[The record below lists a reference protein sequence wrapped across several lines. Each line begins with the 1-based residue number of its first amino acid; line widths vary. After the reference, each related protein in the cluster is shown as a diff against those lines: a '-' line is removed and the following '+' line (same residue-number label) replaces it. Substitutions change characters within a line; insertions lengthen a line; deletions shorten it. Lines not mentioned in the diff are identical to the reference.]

1 MKFAPST
8 GILKDSLIVPA
19 GVLMLAAFL
28 PLIGSPNLLAEGGVP
43 FLVSFVVAGLAYV
56 LVLVRLPLETP
67 RLLSIWGIAILLRVA
82 LLFTPVSLSED
93 VYRYVWDGH
102 LLGQGV
108 SPYAQPA
115 DSPLLDAYDSPL
127 RERVIFPWMATPYL
141 PAAQGYFLLVNRIA
155 PHSAFAFQAGAAI
168 LDLFAGLMVLLTL
181 RRLHIP
187 EKAVLVYLW
196 NPLVVVEFAHGA
208 HVDALMV
215 FFLAAAVWAL
225 AQSNRLSWSLSA
237 LALAAAVLVKG
248 WPLLMAPIFARRWGL
263 TRTALF
269 AAAVLTPLA
278 LFAAQVGWGLIGP
291 ADGRGVFGAVR
302 IYSVEWEFNSGLYFW
317 LALLVTPTVARLLGL
332 AIPALVGLAAG
343 LLLWRNQDAGVDDAA
358 VFNRR
363 IIRLAALPF
372 AAYLLLAHTIHPWY
386 LALMLV
392 LLPFFWPAPGETAAI
407 SRWIWPW
414 IYFMFFEAF
423 TYLSY
428 TGIDAPQGLPLIQTA
443 AYLPFWLLII
453 WSMKPYVRMIN
464 NPLRSLR
471 DINDEEVNRA
481 QF

>member
-1 MKFAPST
+1 MKYAPST
-8 GILKDSLIVPA
+8 GFLKDGLTAPA

-28 PLIGSPNLLAEGGVP
+28 PLIGRSNLLAEGGVP

-67 RLLSIWGIAILLRVA
+67 RLLSIWGIAILLRVT

-115 DSPLLDAYDSPL
+115 NSPLLDVYDSPL

-168 LDLFAGLMVLLTL
+168 LDLLAGLMVLLAL
-181 RRLHIP
+181 RRLQIP
-187 EKAVLVYLW
+187 DKAVLVYLW
-196 NPLVVVEFAHGA
+196 NPLVVVEFAHAA

-215 FFLAAAVWAL
+215 FFLAAAVWAITHRGRL
-225 AQSNRLSWSLSA
+225 ARTLSA

-263 TRTALF
+263 ARTALF
-269 AAAVLTPLA
+269 AAAVLAPLA
-278 LFAAQVGWGLIGP
+278 LFAAEAGWGLFGP

-302 IYSVEWEFNSGLYFW
+302 IYSLEWEFNSGLYYW
-317 LALLVTPTVARLLGL
+317 LALLVTPAVARLLGL
-332 AIPALVGLAAG
+332 VIPALLGLAAG
-343 LLLWRNQDAGVDDAA
+343 LLLWRDQDADGDDAA
-358 VFNRR
+358 AFNRR

-372 AAYLLLAHTIHPWY
+372 GAYLLLAHTIHPWY
-386 LALMLV
+386 LTLMLV
-392 LLPFFWPAPGETAAI
+392 LLPFFWPAPGEAVI
-407 SRWIWPW
+407 VRRWIWPW
-414 IYFMFFEAF
+414 IYFMFFEVF
-423 TYLSY
+423 TYLAY
-428 TGIDAPQGLPLIQTA
+428 TGIEAPGGLPLIQTA
-443 AYLPFWLLII
+443 AYLPFWYLILWSLLANDSLVKII
-453 WSMKPYVRMIN
+453 K
-464 NPLRSLR
+464 NPLRSIR
-471 DINDEEVNRA
+471 DINH
-481 QF
+481 